1 MPMEVRTLPDIFV
14 SVRDLKVEELKE
26 TSGNRDFSQGGT
38 SSGVTAASA
47 IAALQ
52 EAGSKLS
59 RDMIKSSYRAFAQI
73 NTLCIE
79 LIRQF
84 YDEPRFFRIIGQ
96 DGVMKFVQFTGR
108 RIAAKPQGNDFGM
121 DMGFRLPVFDI
132 KVGSQKASPFS
143 TVAQNERAKE
153 LFAMGFF
160 NPELAEQALAALNMM
175 DFEGIEQ
182 VRKQIAD
189 NQQMYQMVQQLS
201 QALMMMSNQLDA
213 GSGGRT
219 NYSESVAQIMA
230 MTGQQM
236 PSGGASGG
244 GEAEVNSLGDVVNK
258 GRNSTA
264 GAARAKAASASTPK

>member
-1 MPMEVRTLPDIFV
+1 
-14 SVRDLKVEELKE
+14 
-26 TSGNRDFSQGGT
+26 
-38 SSGVTAASA
+38 
-47 IAALQ
+47 
-52 EAGSKLS
+52 
-59 RDMIKSSYRAFAQI
+59 
-73 NTLCIE
+73 
-79 LIRQF
+79 
-84 YDEPRFFRIIGQ
+84 
-96 DGVMKFVQFTGR
+96 
-108 RIAAKPQGNDFGM
+108 
-121 DMGFRLPVFDI
+121 
-132 KVGSQKASPFS
+132 
-143 TVAQNERAKE
+143 
-153 LFAMGFF
+153 MGFF

-182 VRKQIAD
+182 VRKQIAE
-189 NQQMYQMVQQLS
+189 NQQMFQMVQQLS

-244 GEAEVNSLGDVVNK
+244 GEAEVNSLGNVVNK